1 MTTKGSEWYN
11 ECQRMTAS
19 GITSENKWKQA
30 AMNGN
35 EWQQVTTTVM
45 ATSVTEWN
53 TAMLGF
59 KVKQNVSL
67 FTEEVCSIFY
77 TMYNYIIFSN
87 IDYL

>member
-1 MTTKGSEWYN
+1 
-11 ECQRMTAS
+11 MTAS

-59 KVKQNVSL
+59 KIKQNVIL